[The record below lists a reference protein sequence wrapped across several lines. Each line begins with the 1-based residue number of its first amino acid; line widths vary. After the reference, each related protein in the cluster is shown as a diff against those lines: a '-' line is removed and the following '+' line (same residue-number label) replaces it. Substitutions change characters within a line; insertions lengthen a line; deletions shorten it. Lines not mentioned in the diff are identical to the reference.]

1 LLVLTEFPFP
11 LSKDDKDSL
20 AKVLARGSKADKHW
34 KSKGPDV
41 VFHSGEM
48 TIFVECKNF
57 RDTVR
62 KNVDAYRRGKQRIT
76 SSSDILGGEPV
87 FRGTRIP
94 LAHVAALFRKEVPEG
109 EIAED
114 FPALDD
120 KDLQYARLVSRLGPL
135 RGDHEIE
142 RASK

>member
-1 LLVLTEFPFP
+1 
-11 LSKDDKDSL
+11 
-20 AKVLARGSKADKHW
+20 
-34 KSKGPDV
+34 
-41 VFHSGEM
+41 M

-62 KNVDAYRRGKQRIT
+62 KNVEAYRRGKQRIT

-114 FPALDD
+114 FSALDD
-120 KDLQYARLVSRLGPL
+120 KDLQYAAFGFSSRPPPGRP
-135 RGDHEIE
+135 RNRTGI
-142 RASK
+142 